1 LRARWPPGAPR
12 EPSRAATPLR
22 AGALARATRGGPALR
37 SGGSAPRTPAPA
49 PRWVPCPCLPR
60 RAGSSLHLDARSVGP
75 EPFQIVMCPLL
86 GVEHVH
92 HHVAEV
98 EQDPAAPALPL
109 AADHP
114 VPVRRQLF
122 FHAVGDGL
130 ELPIARAAPDHQ
142 EVRV

>member
-1 LRARWPPGAPR
+1 MIRRPPRSTLFPYTTLFRSPAP
-12 EPSRAATPLR
+12 
-22 AGALARATRGGPALR
+22 R

-75 EPFQIVMCPLL
+75 EAFEIVMRPLV

-98 EQDPAAPALPL
+98 EQHPAPSALPP

-114 VPVRRQLF
+114 VPVRGQLLL
-122 FHAVGDGL
+122 HAFGDGL
-130 ELPIARAAPDHQ
+130 ELPIARAASDHE
-142 EVRV
+142 EVRVSGYSPQIEH